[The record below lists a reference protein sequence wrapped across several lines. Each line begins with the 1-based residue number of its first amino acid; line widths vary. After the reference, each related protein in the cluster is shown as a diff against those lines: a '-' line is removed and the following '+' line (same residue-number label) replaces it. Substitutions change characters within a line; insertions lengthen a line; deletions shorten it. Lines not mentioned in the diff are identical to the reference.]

1 MSTWRHQVPV
11 RSPLSAAALLAG
23 ARAAMGN
30 GRSEAAVRDLTE
42 LLQRRYSPADLV
54 LTDSGTSALR
64 AALVGA
70 LEARPGAAV
79 ALPAFCCYDLATAA
93 NGADVPVVLYDV
105 DPHSLA
111 PDLASLRRALHLN
124 VGAIVVVHLYGYP
137 VDLVEVNHLAAE
149 AGAVVIEDAAQ
160 AAGGTLRKR
169 PLGTQ
174 SSVAVLSFGRGKGM
188 TGGSGGALLAHDE
201 AGGRIVERAKSLL
214 AAPERGWPGLLAIA
228 AQMVLERPHLYALP
242 AALPFLHLGETIY
255 RAPHQPRTATPASCA
270 VVTATWTMA
279 DREVETRWSNAARLL
294 AALGRKGRAFG
305 AISTAAEARPG
316 YLRLAVLAS
325 PEVRRAAAGSAA
337 RRLGVSPSYPKVLS
351 EVEQLVA
358 RCVNRDGAF
367 PGGRTLAA
375 RLCTFPTH
383 GRLGPGD
390 RAGLE
395 QWIETVDAS

>member
-1 MSTWRHQVPV
+1 
-11 RSPLSAAALLAG
+11 
-23 ARAAMGN
+23 MGN
-30 GRSEAAVRDLTE
+30 GRSEAAVRHLTE
-42 LLQRRYSPADLV
+42 LLQTRYSPAGMV
-54 LTDSGTSALR
+54 LTDSGTTALR

-93 NGADVPVVLYDV
+93 NGADVPVVLYDI

-111 PDLASLRRALHLN
+111 PDLASLRRALRLN

-137 VDLVEVNHLAAE
+137 VDLGEVNRLATE

-188 TGGSGGALLAHDE
+188 TGGSGGALLAHDK
-201 AGGRIVERAKSLL
+201 AGGRIVERARSLL
-214 AAPERGWPGLLAIA
+214 AAPARGWSDLVAIA

-255 RAPHQPRTATPASCA
+255 RAPHQTRAATPASCA
-270 VVTATWTMA
+270 VVAATWTMA
-279 DREVETRWSNAARLL
+279 DREVETRRSNAARLL
-294 AALGRKGRAFG
+294 AALGRRGRAFE

-316 YLRLAVLAS
+316 YLRLAALAS
-325 PEVRRAAAGSAA
+325 PNARRAAPRGEA
-337 RRLGVSPSYPKVLS
+337 RRLGVSTSYPKVLS
-351 EVEQLVA
+351 EVEQLAA

-367 PGGRTLAA
+367 PGGRTLAT
-375 RLCTFPTH
+375 RLITLPTH
-383 GRLGPGD
+383 GRLGAED
-390 RAGLE
+390 LIRLE
-395 QWIETVDAS
+395 RWLGGPWL